1 MILVNYCFLGR
12 WRALGIGLAALI
24 TILSCDGCGS
34 KGSAAGGP
42 AALGEV
48 MGKKTA
54 ELIGGHGSV
63 VLLISEVDNNKSE
76 GLATTM
82 AAFKKALGKSVTVSA
97 VENLRLRPMPGL
109 PLFSPQ
115 SFSDVLQKYATA
127 DAVVSFVMLPV
138 LTPEDVRRLPSP
150 RPKMVLMVGG
160 PLKNLFAQG
169 VVSLA
174 ALPKP
179 ATDAGLKPHTAQE
192 WFDARYQLVTPDTAG
207 ILSN

>member
-1 MILVNYCFLGR
+1 MIPADYCFLGR
-12 WRALGIGLAALI
+12 WRALVLGLAALI
-24 TILSCDGCGS
+24 TILSGAGCGS
-34 KGSAAGGP
+34 KGSTAGGP
-42 AALGEV
+42 AALGEI

-54 ELIGGHGSV
+54 ELMGGHGSV
-63 VLLISEVDNNKSE
+63 VLLISELDNEKSE

-97 VENLRLRPMPGL
+97 VENLHLRPMPGL
-109 PLFSPQ
+109 PPFSPQ
-115 SFSDVLQKYATA
+115 SFSEVLQKYATS
-127 DAVVSFVMLPV
+127 DALVSFVMLPV
-138 LTPEDVRRLPSP
+138 LTPENVRQLPSP
-150 RPKMVLMVGG
+150 RPKVVLMVGG

-179 ATDAGLKPHTAQE
+179 AAEAGAQPHTAQE

-207 ILSN
+207 MLSN